1 MENIKKALEIPLKE
15 VGVRIDSITY
25 KNHELRIILDNEEEK
40 PMNIDDIV
48 KATKI
53 ISPILDKSDFIKEK
67 YLLDLSSKEKGGN

>member
-15 VGVRIDSITY
+15 VEVRIDSITY

-67 YLLDLSSKEKGGN
+67 YLLDVSSKEKGGN

>member
-15 VGVRIDSITY
+15 VGVKIDSITY

-67 YLLDLSSKEKGGN
+67 YLLDVSSKEKGGN

>member
-67 YLLDLSSKEKGGN
+67 YLLDVSSKEKGGN

>member
-15 VGVRIDSITY
+15 VGIRIDSITY

-67 YLLDLSSKEKGGN
+67 YLLDVSSKEKGGN

>member
-15 VGVRIDSITY
+15 VGVRIDSVTY

-67 YLLDLSSKEKGGN
+67 YLLDVSSKEKGGN